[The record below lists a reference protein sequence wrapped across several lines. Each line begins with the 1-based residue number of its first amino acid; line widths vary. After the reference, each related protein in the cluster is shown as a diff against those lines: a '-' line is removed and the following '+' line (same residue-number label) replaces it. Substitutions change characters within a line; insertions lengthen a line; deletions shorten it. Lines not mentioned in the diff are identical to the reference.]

1 MDSQNLLKIAAV
13 TEDGEGISSHFGM
26 APEVHVF
33 TISGG
38 KIVSEEVRAKAH
50 HSHHPSPE
58 EHGNGGHSHGHQH
71 GDMLASMADCQVLL
85 CGGMGSPAYQKS
97 LSAGLEVVLVGGQ
110 MRDAVERYLKGDLT
124 SDPRRIHMH

>member
-1 MDSQNLLKIAAV
+1 MDNQKSLKIAAV

-38 KIVSEEVRAKAH
+38 KIVSEEVRTKAH
-50 HSHHPSPE
+50 HSHHPTPE
-58 EHGNGGHSHGHQH
+58 EHGAGGHHH
-71 GDMLASMADCQVLL
+71 GDMLAPMADCQVLL
-85 CGGMGSPAYQKS
+85 CGGMGSPAYQKAV
-97 LSAGLEVVLVGGQ
+97 SAGLEVVLVGGP
-110 MRDAVERYLKGDLT
+110 MREAVEHYLQGELS